1 MECYEG
7 WTESM
12 RKAEFRCGNIVPE
25 DDGEGIGMGRDE
37 EYKERGG
44 EEWRNGRH

>member
-1 MECYEG
+1 MERYER

-12 RKAEFRCGNIVPE
+12 RKAGFSYGNIVPE
-25 DDGEGIGMGRDE
+25 DDGEGEWRGYDE

-44 EEWRNGRH
+44 EERRNGRH